1 MKKNSSVKFLFIL
14 GLSTFYLLNPSS
26 LIAQEAKDSLEWNK
40 TIIPVVFYLPETSLA
55 GGASGI
61 FTFKKASAPEE
72 ERPSQILFAAIAT
85 LKKQVEFITAY
96 EIYKNQRKHRFKGE
110 LGYYR
115 YFYNY
120 FGIGADSR
128 SEDHEVYNVNFPRAN
143 FSYARKLYKVFNVGL
158 GYKMDRF
165 DIYEV
170 EEGGLLDATRPIGW
184 EGGFKSNAM
193 ALFFVDTRDNI
204 NAPSRGLYAEFTVE
218 QSLGWFFSDFDYLK
232 TDIDLRYFSDL
243 KNDWVLGHQLWITHS
258 TAGTPFYDL
267 AHISTASRS
276 RGFDDRRFISYSMA
290 TLQSELRFPI
300 VGRFRGSA
308 FYTYNVMPDK
318 WSDLFANEEYLTYG
332 IGLRYILNRENR
344 TNIRL
349 DIARGDGKMNFYL
362 TANEAF

>member
-1 MKKNSSVKFLFIL
+1 MKRNKRVKVLLFLSLSVFFF
-14 GLSTFYLLNPSS
+14 SAPSN
-26 LIAQEAKDSLEWNK
+26 LHAQQKKDSLVWKK
-40 TIIPVVFYLPETSLA
+40 TIIPVAFYLPETSLA
-55 GGASGI
+55 AGASGI
-61 FTFKKASAPEE
+61 LTFKKASAPEE
-72 ERPSQILFAAIAT
+72 ERSSQILFAAIAT
-85 LKKQVEFITAY
+85 LKRQVEFITAY

-120 FGIGADSR
+120 FGIGAQSR
-128 SEDHEVYNVNFPRAN
+128 SEDHEVYNVNFPRAT

-165 DIYEV
+165 DIYER
-170 EEGGLLDATRPIGW
+170 EAGGLLDLTRPIGW

-204 NAPSRGLYAEFTVE
+204 NAPKRGLYAELTVE
-218 QSLGWFFSDFDYLK
+218 QSLAWFFSDFDYLK
-232 TDIDLRYFSDL
+232 MDIDLRYFSDL

-258 TAGTPFYDL
+258 TSGTPFYDL

-300 VGRFRGSA
+300 MGKFRASA
-308 FYTYNVMPDK
+308 FYSYNVMPDK